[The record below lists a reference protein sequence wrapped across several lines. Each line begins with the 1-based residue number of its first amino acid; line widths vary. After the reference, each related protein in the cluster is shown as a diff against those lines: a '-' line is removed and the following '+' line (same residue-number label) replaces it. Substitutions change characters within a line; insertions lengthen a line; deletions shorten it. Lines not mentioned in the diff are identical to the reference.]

1 MLKRLLLAVLLSSA
15 ALGARAADYT
25 DIWWNPA
32 ENGWGVNL
40 VQSDN
45 FIFATFFVYGPNNQ
59 PIWYAG
65 NLNADGIGNYTG
77 GLYLTTG
84 TYFGTVPYNPAQFG
98 VTQVGTATFTPTTA
112 YTGVLS
118 YSVGSVTVT
127 KNIQRQTLTAI
138 ALGGSY
144 VGGQSGEYVSCP
156 DTSLNATY
164 IDTYTSLS
172 VSQSPASVATFTFDY
187 DFANATCTM
196 SGTLEQHGQ
205 LYTIPNATYQCTGGL
220 NFNETA
226 TMYEIKATAQ
236 GIEGRFTSHLSDGCT
251 ENAWFSAVLR

>member
-15 ALGARAADYT
+15 ALGAHAADYT

-84 TYFGTVPYNPAQFG
+84 TYLGTVPYNPAQWG
-98 VTQVGTATFTPTTA
+98 VTQVGTATFTPTA
-112 YTGVLS
+112 ADTGVLS
-118 YSVGSVTVT
+118 YNVGNVTVT
-127 KNIQRQTLTAI
+127 KNIQRQTLTGI
-138 ALGGSY
+138 ALGGAY
-144 VGGQSGEYVSCP
+144 VGGQGGAYTACTNSGDNFVYK
-156 DTSLNATY
+156 DYYDL
-164 IDTYTSLS
+164 
-172 VSQSPASVATFTFDY
+172 QVAQANGNVTFTFDY
-187 DFANATCTM
+187 SGGLSCTL
-196 SGTLEQHGQ
+196 SGTLTQNGQ
-205 LYTIPNATYQCTGGL
+205 LYRVNNASYMCSDGL
-220 NFNETA
+220 NTNA
-226 TMYEIKATAQ
+226 SMWEIKATSL
-236 GIEGRFTSHLSDGCT
+236 GIEGRFAAPSVALGCR
-251 ENAWFSAVLR
+251 EDASFSGALL

>member
-1 MLKRLLLAVLLSSA
+1 MLKRLLLAVLLSFA
-15 ALGARAADYT
+15 AIGARAADYT

-65 NLNADGIGNYTG
+65 NLNADGLGNYTG
-77 GLYLTTG
+77 GLYLSTG
-84 TYFGTVPYNPAQFG
+84 TYFGTVPYNLAQWS
-98 VTQVGTATFTPTTA
+98 VTQVGTATFTPSTA
-112 YTGVLS
+112 YTGVLT
-118 YSVGSVTVT
+118 YSVGGVTVT

-164 IDTYTSLS
+164 IDTYTTLS
-172 VSQSPASVATFTFDY
+172 VSQSPASVATFTFNY
-187 DFANATCTM
+187 DLANAMCTM

-236 GIEGRFTSHLSDGCT
+236 GIEGRFTSNLSDGCT

>member
-1 MLKRLLLAVLLSSA
+1 MLKRLFLAVLLSCA

-77 GLYLTTG
+77 GLYVTTG
-84 TYFGTVPYNPAQFG
+84 TYFGTVPYNPAQWG

-118 YSVGSVTVT
+118 YNVGTVTVT

-138 ALGGSY
+138 ALGGTY

-164 IDTYTSLS
+164 IDTYTLS
-172 VSQSPASVATFTFDY
+172 VSQSPASVATFTFSY
-187 DFANATCTM
+187 DLANATCTM

-205 LYTIPNATYQCTGGL
+205 LYRIPNATYQCTGGL
-220 NFNETA
+220 SFNETA
-226 TMYEIKATAQ
+226 TMYEIKATAL
-236 GIEGRFTSHLSDGCT
+236 GIEGRFTSGLSDGCT

>member
-1 MLKRLLLAVLLSSA
+1 MLKRLLLAVLLFSA

-77 GLYLTTG
+77 GLYVTTG
-84 TYFGTVPYNPAQFG
+84 TYLGTVPYNPAQWG

-118 YSVGSVTVT
+118 YNVGNVTVT

-156 DTSLNATY
+156 DNSLNASY
-164 IDTYTSLS
+164 IDTYTLS
-172 VSQSPASVATFTFDY
+172 VSQSPAGVATFTFDY

-205 LYTIPNATYQCTGGL
+205 LYRIANATYQCTGDL
-220 NFNETA
+220 SFNETA
-226 TMYEIKATAQ
+226 TMYEIKATAL
-236 GIEGRFTSHLSDGCT
+236 GIEGRFTAGLSDGCT

>member
-77 GLYLTTG
+77 GLYVTTG
-84 TYFGTVPYNPAQFG
+84 TYFGTVPYNPLQFG

-112 YTGVLS
+112 YTGVLT
-118 YSVGSVTVT
+118 YNVGGVTVT

-156 DTSLNATY
+156 DNSLNASY
-164 IDTYTSLS
+164 IDTYTLG
-172 VSQSPASVATFTFDY
+172 VSQSPAGVATFTFTY
-187 DFANATCTM
+187 DLVNATCTM

-236 GIEGRFTSHLSDGCT
+236 GIEGRFTSNLSDGCT

>member
-1 MLKRLLLAVLLSSA
+1 MLKRLLLAVLLFSA

-65 NLNADGIGNYTG
+65 NLNADGLGNYTG

-84 TYFGTVPYNPAQFG
+84 TYFGTVPYNPAQWG

-118 YSVGSVTVT
+118 YNVGNVAVT

-164 IDTYTSLS
+164 IDTYTLS

-187 DFANATCTM
+187 DFADATCTM

-205 LYTIPNATYQCTGGL
+205 LYRIPNATYQCTGGL

-236 GIEGRFTSHLSDGCT
+236 GIEGSFASNLSDGCT

>member
-65 NLNADGIGNYTG
+65 NLNADGIGNYIG

-112 YTGVLS
+112 YTGVLT
-118 YSVGSVTVT
+118 YNVGGVTVT

-164 IDTYTSLS
+164 IDTYTLS

-187 DFANATCTM
+187 DFVDATCTM

-205 LYTIPNATYQCTGGL
+205 LYRIPNATYQCTGGL

-236 GIEGRFTSHLSDGCT
+236 GIEGRFTSSLSDGCT
-251 ENAWFSAVLR
+251 ENAWFSAVLQ

>member
-77 GLYLTTG
+77 GLYVTTG
-84 TYFGTVPYNPAQFG
+84 TYLGTVPYNPAQFG
-98 VTQVGTATFTPTTA
+98 VTQVGTATFTPTA
-112 YTGVLS
+112 ADTGVLS
-118 YSVGSVTVT
+118 YNVGNVTVT
-127 KNIQRQTLTAI
+127 KNIQRQTLTGI
-138 ALGGSY
+138 VLGGAY

-156 DTSLNATY
+156 DNSLNSSY
-164 IDTYTSLS
+164 IDTYTLG
-172 VSQSPASVATFTFDY
+172 VSQSPAGVATFTFNY
-187 DFANATCTM
+187 DFVSATCTM

-205 LYTIPNATYQCTGGL
+205 LYRIPNATYQCTGDL
-220 NFNETA
+220 SFNETA
-226 TMYEIKATAQ
+226 TMYEIKATAL
-236 GIEGRFTSHLSDGCT
+236 GIEGRFTAGLSDGCT